1 MWKALFCLSLGVCCP
16 VSHAGDEKNL
26 TPALGAGV
34 MTMTSAGTGTPVTPA
49 DGTATV
55 MPEHERHALRKQS
68 FRSAGAWG
76 ITCTLAHHVHS
87 SSGVCS
93 VTAMC
98 LFVRMSSSSD
108 LSHFALRVRVLH
120 THTHTHNRC
129 NSKCLELG
137 ACPSSSPDDKTSNAG
152 RKTQGSDCSPRSC
165 AGSRRPL
172 EDNGK
177 GGVLFHIFAC
187 RLSHRG
193 VRSAEYYYR

>member
-1 MWKALFCLSLGVCCP
+1 
-16 VSHAGDEKNL
+16 L

-120 THTHTHNRC
+120 THTHTHTTGATA
-129 NSKCLELG
+129 SAWSLELAQVHHRMIKHPKRG
-137 ACPSSSPDDKTSNAG
+137 ARRREVTAALVPVPALGGHLKTTVKAG
-152 RKTQGSDCSPRSC
+152 YCFIYLPVGYPIEVCAAQSIITDSDT
-165 AGSRRPL
+165 AHW
-172 EDNGK
+172 E
-177 GGVLFHIFAC
+177 
-187 RLSHRG
+187 
-193 VRSAEYYYR
+193 